1 MFRSS
6 EIRQCDVE
14 VIVTNKLVL
23 KVRVSNT
30 IIIWRPTWGSELLH
44 EYDDHVDGRKKGK
57 INTIAS
63 DP

>member
-23 KVRVSNT
+23 KARVSNT
-30 IIIWRPTWGSELLH
+30 IIIICERRLTRKFAELF
-44 EYDDHVDGRKKGK
+44 
-57 INTIAS
+57 IF
-63 DP
+63 

>member
-30 IIIWRPTWGSELLH
+30 IIIPIS
-44 EYDDHVDGRKKGK
+44 
-57 INTIAS
+57 TIL
-63 DP
+63 